1 MRPAP
6 ADSNPLT
13 EWVADRLGFPLTLLA
28 VVVVV
33 YVGVALAI
41 YAWRRMGEKVTPERL
56 QEVARGEYCQSPCN
70 RERTPERVGRDASWP
85 SPPPPRPSPRNGSA
99 THHHVPT

>member
-13 EWVADRLGFPLTLLA
+13 EWVADHLGFPLTILA

-41 YAWRRMGEKVTPERL
+41 HAWRRTGEKVTPERL
-56 QEVARGEYCQSPCN
+56 QEVARGEYYQSPYN
-70 RERTPERVGRDASWP
+70 REHTPERVGRDAS
-85 SPPPPRPSPRNGSA
+85 
-99 THHHVPT
+99 